1 MPVLWN
7 KIHLGDVIDINPKS
21 VGKKYPY
28 DKILYV
34 DISSVG
40 TGLADSPVQLKLE
53 KAPSRA
59 RRLVADGDT
68 IISTV
73 RPNRRSFLYIKN
85 PSENL
90 VVSTGFAVL
99 HPKLINPRFLY
110 YLVTNQSFT
119 DYLTLHAKGAAYPA
133 VDTDTISRAEVSIP
147 SIDVQGSI
155 VDVLASY
162 DELIQNNVRRI
173 QVLEQMAQAIYKEW
187 FINFHFPGHEK
198 KRLVDSRTDF
208 GKIPE
213 GWLGRIDDYIDYK
226 EGPGIRNFQ
235 YTDSGIPFLN
245 IRTLVDGEIDINKCN
260 HLDPIFV
267 KTKYAHFLLQEN
279 DMVVSSSGTIG
290 RVAVV
295 RKSHLPLCLN
305 TSIIRM
311 RSKNSRLGIWQL
323 KYFLLSDYFQ
333 NQITAHAGGAAQVN
347 YGPAHLQQM
356 FIIAPD
362 EKTSEKFEAIVAPME
377 ETIKLLR
384 DEKLNLIKSRDLLI
398 PKLITGEIRV

>member
-187 FINFHFPGHEK
+187 FINF
-198 KRLVDSRTDF
+198 
-208 GKIPE
+208 
-213 GWLGRIDDYIDYK
+213 
-226 EGPGIRNFQ
+226 
-235 YTDSGIPFLN
+235 
-245 IRTLVDGEIDINKCN
+245 
-260 HLDPIFV
+260 
-267 KTKYAHFLLQEN
+267 
-279 DMVVSSSGTIG
+279 
-290 RVAVV
+290 
-295 RKSHLPLCLN
+295 
-305 TSIIRM
+305 
-311 RSKNSRLGIWQL
+311 
-323 KYFLLSDYFQ
+323 
-333 NQITAHAGGAAQVN
+333 
-347 YGPAHLQQM
+347 
-356 FIIAPD
+356 
-362 EKTSEKFEAIVAPME
+362 
-377 ETIKLLR
+377 
-384 DEKLNLIKSRDLLI
+384 
-398 PKLITGEIRV
+398 